1 LLFEEY
7 FADTLDGQKGRYLTD
22 LKPKSINDQPYEEV
36 KKRFEAARQQTSKL
50 IATLTPAQLETVIK
64 FVGAFGF
71 L

>member
-7 FADTLDGQKGRYLTD
+7 FADTLDGQKGRDLTD